1 MAHDVF
7 ISHSAQDKAVAD
19 AVCAALES
27 AAVRCWIAP
36 RDVQPGRSFAGEITR
51 AIQQSKAMVL
61 IFSAHSNNS
70 QQVLREVQLAVSS
83 HLHILQFRIEDV
95 RPNDDLTYFLS
106 TPHWLDAMTPPMDKH
121 LQRLVTAIETL
132 LELGSTLTPQAAEA
146 NTASP
151 TPLRETSP
159 EQPGRRLQKTHR
171 SAMWIWAALVLLFG
185 LAFPVW
191 RYYNPAKS
199 RAPVVSSAEKSPA
212 PSKEIVIEFP
222 DAPTKPPTYQVA
234 ASPYLHEFGIGIRD
248 LQPANSKVVLVNNLG
263 LYGGQG
269 VHPTTSQNLLTQFE
283 TGNVPASFTLRF
295 NRPASSVSF
304 VRPRLYPETES
315 GITHPAWSAHALD
328 ANGNEL
334 SSQSEGLL
342 RCDYRHEVPARTYTL
357 HAPAFAPIVALRF
370 DSDPNLNGKP
380 FAAFSTLLIE
390 RITLNP
396 VSD

>member
-7 ISHSAQDKAVAD
+7 ISHSAQDKAVAH
-19 AVCAALES
+19 AVCAGLES
-27 AAVRCWIAP
+27 AALRCWIAP

-83 HLHILQFRIEDV
+83 HLHIVQFRIEDV

-106 TPHWLDAMTPPMDKH
+106 TPHWLDAMTPPMEKH

-132 LELGSTLTPQAAEA
+132 LGNEEHGSTITTRAAEPNA
-146 NTASP
+146 ASP
-151 TPLRETSP
+151 T
-159 EQPGRRLQKTHR
+159 RRGLQKTPN
-171 SAMWIWAALVLLFG
+171 AMWIWAVVVLLFG

-199 RAPVVSSAEKSPA
+199 RAPAVPSAATSPA
-212 PSKEIVIEFP
+212 ARKEIVIEFP
-222 DAPTKPPTYQVA
+222 DVPTKPPTYQIA
-234 ASPYLHEFGIGIRD
+234 ASPYLHEFGVGIRD
-248 LQPANSKVVLVNNLG
+248 LKPADSKIVLVNNLG
-263 LYGGQG
+263 LYSGQG

-315 GITHPAWSAHALD
+315 GITHPAWSVHALD
-328 ANGNEL
+328 ADGNEL

-357 HAPAFAPIVALRF
+357 HAPAFAPIAALRF
-370 DSDPNLNGKP
+370 DSDPNLNGRP
-380 FAAFSTLLIE
+380 FAAFSALLIE
-390 RITLNP
+390 RITLDP

>member
-19 AVCAALES
+19 AVCAALER
-27 AAVRCWIAP
+27 AALRCWIAP

-83 HLHILQFRIEDV
+83 HLHIVQFRIEDV

-106 TPHWLDAMTPPMDKH
+106 TPHWLDAMTPPMEKH
-121 LQRLVTAIETL
+121 LQRLVAAIETL
-132 LELGSTLTPQAAEA
+132 LGNAERGA
-146 NTASP
+146 SLVSPPKLETASP
-151 TPLRETSP
+151 TE
-159 EQPGRRLQKTHR
+159 RRSQKAHR
-171 SAMWIWAALVLLFG
+171 GGMWIWAVLVVLFG

-199 RAPVVSSAEKSPA
+199 RAPVAGSAEKSTA

-222 DAPTKPPTYQVA
+222 DVPTKPPTYQVA
-234 ASPYLHEFGIGIRD
+234 ASPYLHEFGVAIRD
-248 LQPANSKVVLVNNLG
+248 LKPADSKIVLVNNLG

-295 NRPASSVSF
+295 NRSASSVSF

-328 ANGNEL
+328 ADGNEL

-357 HAPAFAPIVALRF
+357 HAPAFAPIVAVRF
-370 DSDPNLNGKP
+370 DSDPNLNGRP
-380 FAAFSTLLIE
+380 FAAFSALLIE
-390 RITLNP
+390 RITLDP

>member
-7 ISHSAQDKAVAD
+7 ISHSAQDKSVSD
-19 AVCAALES
+19 AVCAGLEN
-27 AAVRCWIAP
+27 AGIRCWIAP

-83 HLHILQFRIEDV
+83 HLHIIQLRIEEV

-106 TPHWLDAMTPPMDKH
+106 TPHWLDALTPPVEKH
-121 LQRLVTAIETL
+121 LQRLVAAVEALLGKEET
-132 LELGSTLTPQAAEA
+132 ELGAAVPVA
-146 NTASP
+146 DRIVGSP
-151 TPLRETSP
+151 AER
-159 EQPGRRLQKTHR
+159 QLQKTHR
-171 SAMWIWAALVLLFG
+171 GPIWVWVVFALLFG

-199 RAPVVSSAEKSPA
+199 RGPVATSPEQSPA
-212 PSKEIVIEFP
+212 AAPAAKEIVIEFP
-222 DAPTKPPTYQVA
+222 NVPTKAPDYRTA
-234 ASPYLHEFGIGIRD
+234 ASPYLHEFGVGIRNLD
-248 LQPANSKVVLVNNLG
+248 PPNSKIVLVNNLG

-269 VHPTTSQNLLTQFE
+269 VHPTTSENLLTQTD
-283 TGNVPASFTLRF
+283 TGNVPASFTLVF
-295 NRPASSVSF
+295 KQPASSVSF

-328 ANGNEL
+328 ADGNEL
-334 SSQSEGLL
+334 SAQSEGLL
-342 RCDYRHEVPARTYTL
+342 RCDYQHEVPARTYTL

-370 DSDPNLNGKP
+370 DSDPNLNGRP

-390 RITLNP
+390 RITLTP
-396 VSD
+396 AGGR